1 MDHPR
6 SKLPAVLAI
15 LFCIALLGGVGVL
28 LWKTLPEKQQPQ
40 QAETI
45 QTDSVFS
52 SEQTAVEPER
62 EAPYEG
68 ELPEQAEAAQPEQPD
83 SEQPS
88 EPAADPAAP
97 DDAPVTDAQKTAQA
111 TLASMTEDEKLW
123 QLFFVTPEAITNVN
137 TATVAGEA
145 TKNALAQYP
154 VGGIVYFAKNLED
167 RAQAAALLANTQSYA
182 KIPLFLGVDEEG
194 GTVSRIGANEALGGT
209 KVADMRSFGQSADP
223 AQVYAAGQTL
233 AANLTGLGFNLDFAP
248 DCDVVSGVDSVIG
261 SRSFGSDPELC
272 ASLAGVIVKSLRAEG
287 VVSCLKHFPGYGSAT
302 VDDHNGT
309 SIVEKTLDELESC
322 DLVPFQSI
330 IAQAKQE
337 ADFVIVFPHWGT
349 EDELSPDESQL
360 RWAQEMADAG
370 ADLIIGGHPHTLQP
384 TGLLTAADGRD
395 VLVYYSLGNFL
406 SHQKEMINLL
416 GGMASVTI
424 VKDKDGTRVEEYEL
438 KPTINVILRDP
449 ASGWYDY
456 RPMLL
461 EDYTPELAA
470 QNRFTDCTVEAMQTL
485 YEDIVG

>member
-6 SKLPAVLAI
+6 SKLPAVLAV

-97 DDAPVTDAQKTAQA
+97 DDTPVTDAQKTAQA

-287 VVSCLKHFPGYGSAT
+287 VVSCLKHFPGYGSAVT
-302 VDDHNGT
+302 DDHYGT
-309 SIVEKTLDELESC
+309 SVLEKTEAELESC
-322 DLVPFQSI
+322 DFLPFAAGIEAGAPFVMVSHLSVPEVVGDETPSDLSSKIVSDLLRNKLGFTGVIITDSHQMASITDHYTSGEAAVKALQAGVDMILMPQDLQAAFDGVKAALAGGTLTQSRI
-330 IAQAKQE
+330 
-337 ADFVIVFPHWGT
+337 
-349 EDELSPDESQL
+349 DESVL
-360 RWAQEMADAG
+360 R
-370 ADLIIGGHPHTLQP
+370 ILQ
-384 TGLLTAADGRD
+384 
-395 VLVYYSLGNFL
+395 
-406 SHQKEMINLL
+406 
-416 GGMASVTI
+416 
-424 VKDKDGTRVEEYEL
+424 VKAEY
-438 KPTINVILRDP
+438 NIL
-449 ASGWYDY
+449 
-456 RPMLL
+456 
-461 EDYTPELAA
+461 
-470 QNRFTDCTVEAMQTL
+470 Q
-485 YEDIVG
+485 

>member
-88 EPAADPAAP
+88 EPAAP
-97 DDAPVTDAQKTAQA
+97 DDTPVTDAQKTAQA

-330 IAQAKQE
+330 IAQE
-337 ADFVIVFPHWGT
+337 GSVPFVMVTH
-349 EDELSPDESQL
+349 LSYPNVTGSDTP
-360 RWAQEMADAG
+360 
-370 ADLIIGGHPHTLQP
+370 ADLSSAI
-384 TGLLTAADGRD
+384 
-395 VLVYYSLGNFL
+395 
-406 SHQKEMINLL
+406 
-416 GGMASVTI
+416 VT
-424 VKDKDGTRVEEYEL
+424 D
-438 KPTINVILRDP
+438 ILRDKLGYQNVIITDSQSMSSITDHYS
-449 ASGWYDY
+449 AG
-456 RPMLL
+456 
-461 EDYTPELAA
+461 EAA
-470 QNRFTDCTVEAMQTL
+470 VADGTLTQSRIDESVLRILTVKAEYGILQ
-485 YEDIVG
+485 